1 VENKEIK
8 MRVKIEL
15 EYGIILECDGMQSQV
30 VQKIFEDGADI
41 EIALDIEKEYQIAL
55 PPQKI
60 KSITEIKE

>member
-1 VENKEIK
+1 